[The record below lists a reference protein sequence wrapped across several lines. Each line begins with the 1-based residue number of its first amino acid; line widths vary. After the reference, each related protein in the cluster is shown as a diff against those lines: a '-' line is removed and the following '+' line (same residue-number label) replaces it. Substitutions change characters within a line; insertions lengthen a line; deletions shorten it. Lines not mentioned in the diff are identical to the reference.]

1 MIKNSRLGYE
11 SVQDEMIPSG
21 DWSVS
26 VSEQSHDGIWK
37 PVWGKREQVKD
48 LYNELTLSFV
58 APTDQQGLK
67 AFEMVFRVYNDGVA
81 FRYMVPDSEKKLLE

>member
-1 MIKNSRLGYE
+1 
-11 SVQDEMIPSG
+11 MIPSG

-26 VSEQSHDGIWK
+26 VSERSHDGIWK

-67 AFEMVFRVYNDGVA
+67 AFEMVFGYIMMELLFVIWFLIVR
-81 FRYMVPDSEKKLLE
+81 KKLLE